1 MAGFGKQFEDEV
13 DLRVM
18 VNGQML
24 RQTEM
29 TLSVQQLSVNNRM
42 FVRLIKQVKKVARG
56 EKDT

>member
-42 FVRLIKQVKKVARG
+42 CIRLVKQVKKVARG

>member
-24 RQTEM
+24 RQNEM

-42 FVRLIKQVKKVARG
+42 FIRLIKQVKKVARG